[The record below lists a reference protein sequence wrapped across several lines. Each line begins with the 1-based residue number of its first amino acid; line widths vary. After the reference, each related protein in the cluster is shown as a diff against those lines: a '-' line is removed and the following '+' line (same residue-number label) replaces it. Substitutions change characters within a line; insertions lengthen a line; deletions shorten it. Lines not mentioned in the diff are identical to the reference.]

1 MCRVVAECGVK
12 WVISPVFDL
21 KMIQGGKKHYILWYK
36 GVNEEGKLEEI
47 IVKDINEFLRIHK

>member
-1 MCRVVAECGVK
+1 MALNGLYR
-12 WVISPVFDL
+12 PVFFL

-47 IVKDINEFLRIHK
+47 IVKDINELLQFLRIHK